1 MIFMSETKSDVLILK
16 TDDRS
21 KGITRLLDEFGLNSY
36 NDKSVAI
43 KANYNSADP
52 FPASTHIQ
60 TLKLL
65 IENLQ
70 NAGVSSITLAER
82 SGMGD
87 TRQVLDEMGVT
98 SLSSELGFNTII
110 LDEEDADA
118 WVKINGENNHWL
130 HGFYISKLFQEADKV
145 VQTCCLKTH
154 RFGGNFTLSLKN
166 SVGLIAKKV
175 PGSFYDY
182 MGELHVSPYQRRMI
196 AEINSHYETDLILMD
211 GMKAFLNMGPEKGLT
226 IEPNLLL
233 ASHDRVA
240 IDAVGVAILRY
251 YGTTNKVMTG
261 RIFEQAQIR
270 RAAELKIGVN
280 SAKNIN
286 LIPLNDETE
295 EQAENITYLLNKQG

>member
-1 MIFMSETKSDVLILK
+1 MSETKSDVLILK